1 MRILSAVCI
10 ALLLAVPL
18 GGQPPEIRA
27 HIDAYVAALSSG
39 SPEQFDAMAKTHF
52 TPDLLARTA
61 SQRAAMVARV
71 HADFGAMQIA
81 RAAVTS
87 ATHVDVEMHSA
98 TNSMPLTIAMDFE
111 PQAPYRIVQA
121 SLRAGGPAAGPGGR
135 GGASEP
141 PLAAPAIAATMSA
154 SELSTALD
162 SYLDRLAGAGTFAGI
177 VLVSKVGEPVF
188 QKAYGIANREQ
199 NSRMS
204 PALRFNYASIG
215 KAFTKTAIGQLISAG
230 KLKLTDTIGA
240 VLPDYPNADAKPA
253 TIDQLLNFR
262 VGIADFFGEAFAAA
276 DKARF
281 QSNHD
286 YYLFV
291 APQPLTFAPGARTE
305 YCNGCYVVLGE
316 IISKV
321 SGVPYER
328 YVQDHV
334 FTLAGMTTAGF
345 LAYGDP
351 DVAPPYTRRTPD
363 APWTSAIGMHG
374 HHGSAAGGVFGTVR
388 DLLAFDTAIRT
399 HVLLDA
405 KTTAWFFD
413 NAADENHPRALDP
426 YGIAGGAQGANAS
439 LESDGNWAVI
449 TLGNLDPPNA
459 VRVGT
464 AIAGALRGGRSSVQA
479 QPSEK
484 DAVLATVN
492 KLFDGMRTRDRALL
506 LSAFDESAR
515 LVRVRDQSG
524 TPAVTSLPMDR
535 FADSVVAAKAG
546 DVWDERLS
554 DPRFEST
561 ALSRKS
567 GASTRSAS
575 TAASPVAGP
584 TRSRC

>member
-1 MRILSAVCI
+1 MRILSAVCT
-10 ALLLAVPL
+10 ALLLSVPL
-18 GGQPPEIRA
+18 GAQSPEIRA

-39 SPEQFDAMAKTHF
+39 SAEQFDAMAKTHF
-52 TPDLLARTA
+52 APDLLARTA

-71 HADFGAMQIA
+71 HADFGAMDIA
-81 RAAVTS
+81 RTAVTS
-87 ATHVDVEMHSA
+87 DTHVDLEMHSA

-121 SLRAGGPAAGPGGR
+121 SLRAGGPGAAPAGGR
-135 GGASEP
+135 GGPAEP
-141 PLAAPAIAATMSA
+141 PLAAPPISATMSA
-154 SELSTALD
+154 TELSTALD
-162 SYLDRLAGAGTFAGI
+162 SYLDRLSGAGTFAGV

-188 QKAYGIANREQ
+188 QKSYGIANREQ
-199 NSRMS
+199 RSPMS
-204 PALRFNYASIG
+204 PGLRFNYASIG

-230 KLKLTDTIGA
+230 KLKLTDTIGML
-240 VLPDYPNADAKPA
+240 LPTYPNADAKPA

-262 VGIADFFGEAFAAA
+262 VGIADFFGEAFTAA

-291 APQPLTFAPGARTE
+291 APRPLTFAPGARTE

-316 IISKV
+316 IIAAV

-334 FTLAGMTTAGF
+334 FAPAGMTSAGF

-363 APWTSAIGMHG
+363 APWTSAIGLHG
-374 HHGSAAGGVFGTVR
+374 HHGSAAGGAFGTVR

-413 NAADENHPRALDP
+413 NAADENRPRALDP

-439 LESDGNWAVI
+439 LESDGTWAVI

-464 AIAGALRGGRSSVQA
+464 AIAGALRGGR
-479 QPSEK
+479 
-484 DAVLATVN
+484 
-492 KLFDGMRTRDRALL
+492 
-506 LSAFDESAR
+506 
-515 LVRVRDQSG
+515 
-524 TPAVTSLPMDR
+524 
-535 FADSVVAAKAG
+535 
-546 DVWDERLS
+546 
-554 DPRFEST
+554 
-561 ALSRKS
+561 
-567 GASTRSAS
+567 
-575 TAASPVAGP
+575 
-584 TRSRC
+584 